1 MGSKDSGREREVGD
15 GEGRNG
21 KWEGKNEEGKQPS
34 TGMNRARE
42 IKTRESETTYPA
54 LELRR
59 AVLRDEV
66 DQPMH
71 PQVCLLLVKPQG
83 LNVPEVG
90 DEISPQLF
98 LHESDLA
105 VQLGHPG
112 SHEEVALVGVFDP
125 GAGKNEVGG
134 VMVVVVERI
143 DAVINCARRHGLEQ
157 RRKGPHGGGNAHG
170 DVAGG
175 ESIDGGGTEGKRRR
189 DAGSGG
195 GGRNKIRCV
204 ILITNP
210 SAKVK
215 TKAE

>member
-1 MGSKDSGREREVGD
+1 MKREATVD
-15 GEGRNG
+15 RNECG
-21 KWEGKNEEGKQPS
+21 KRIKS
-34 TGMNRARE
+34 RE
-42 IKTRESETTYPA
+42 IETTYPA

-90 DEISPQLF
+90 DEISSQLF

-134 VMVVVVERI
+134 VMIFIVERKNGVI
-143 DAVINCARRHGLEQ
+143 DCAGRHGLAQ
-157 RRKGPHGGGNAHG
+157 RRKSLDGGGNPHG
-170 DVAGG
+170 DVGGG
-175 ESIDGGGTEGKRRR
+175 ESIGAAGTEGKRRR

-195 GGRNKIRCV
+195 GGRDKIRCV
-204 ILITNP
+204 ILSNQP
-210 SAKVK
+210 VSKSEDK
-215 TKAE
+215 S

>member
-1 MGSKDSGREREVGD
+1 MAGKREVGD

-71 PQVCLLLVKPQG
+71 PQVRLFLVKPQG
-83 LNVPEVG
+83 LDVPEVG

-112 SHEEVALVGVFDP
+112 SHEGVALVGVFDP

-134 VMVVVVERI
+134 VMIFIVERKNG
-143 DAVINCARRHGLEQ
+143 VI
-157 RRKGPHGGGNAHG
+157 
-170 DVAGG
+170 
-175 ESIDGGGTEGKRRR
+175 
-189 DAGSGG
+189 
-195 GGRNKIRCV
+195 
-204 ILITNP
+204 
-210 SAKVK
+210 
-215 TKAE
+215 